1 MKDNRIQI
9 RLSPDI
15 WVEIEKEVKKRGI
28 TKSEVI
34 QRILI
39 RDLIDKKEEENA
51 EYAHKGMYQEAEESK
66 VNIDTTV
73 ESDTS
78 DNSSGSLDI
87 KCFTAE

>member
-66 VNIDTTV
+66 VNIDTTSRTTAQ
-73 ESDTS
+73 SDTS
-78 DNSSGSLDI
+78 DNSSGSLG
-87 KCFTAE
+87 T

>member
-51 EYAHKGMYQEAEESK
+51 EYAH
-66 VNIDTTV
+66 
-73 ESDTS
+73 
-78 DNSSGSLDI
+78 
-87 KCFTAE
+87 